1 MSAEKPCVL
10 LAEDDAAFRRVYGA
24 LLADAGYQISEA
36 ADRPAVRRALESEP
50 GRFFAVILDLML
62 PPDGTREG
70 GLAPLAEVVALAP
83 RAKVIVASGA
93 GDVPTMLAA
102 IKHGAY
108 DFLTKPVDPDVLLIV
123 VARAIERAR
132 LLREVEDLRSRL
144 EGSLPG
150 DEMVGDSSSFL
161 AARSLAERVA
171 RSDLPVLVT
180 GENGTGKELL
190 AKAIHGH
197 SPRANGRFVPVNCGA
212 IPEPLIESIFFGHQK
227 GSFTGAV
234 RDEPGL
240 FREAHGG
247 TLFLDEIG
255 DMPLHLQVKVLRALE
270 SGEILPVGASRAE
283 RVDVRIVSATNQ
295 DLEARIGEQRFREDL
310 YWRIKGAE
318 VRLPALRDRRDDIPL
333 LARHFLNRAAHMS
346 SDGRPKQLDEG
357 ALEALIEHAWPGNL
371 RELRHEMLRATVLAA
386 DRRTIMAEDLSFAC
400 LERPASVS
408 CALITGPDALSE
420 AIAPAGGFIPPI
432 TGQDSLP
439 AKVEALEK
447 REITAALA
455 KTGGNRSKAAIQL
468 GLSRQGLLKKM
479 DRYGIV

>member
-1 MSAEKPCVL
+1 VSAEQPSVL

-24 LLADAGYQISEA
+24 LLLDAGYQIAEA
-36 ADRPAVRRALESEP
+36 ADRPSVRRALESEP
-50 GRFFAVILDLML
+50 DRYFAVILDLML

-70 GLAPLAEVVALAP
+70 GLAQLAEVVALAP
-83 RAKVIVASGA
+83 KAKVIVASGA

-132 LLREVEDLRSRL
+132 LLREVEDLRARL
-144 EGSLPG
+144 GGSAPS
-150 DEMVGDSSSFL
+150 DEMVGDSSSFR

-171 RSDLPVLVT
+171 RSELPVLVT

-190 AKAIHGH
+190 ARAIHVH
-197 SPRANGRFVPVNCGA
+197 SPRAAGRFVPVNCGA

-227 GSFTGAV
+227 GSFTGAIK
-234 RDEPGL
+234 DELGL

-283 RVDVRIVSATNQ
+283 TVDVRIVSATNQ
-295 DLEARIGEQRFREDL
+295 DLEAGVSEQRFREDL

-318 VRLPALRDRRDDIPL
+318 VRLPALRERRDDIPL

-357 ALEALIEHAWPGNL
+357 ALESLLEHGWPGNL
-371 RELRHEMLRATVLAA
+371 RELRHEMQRATVLAA
-386 DRRTIMAEDLSFAC
+386 DRRTIVAEDLSFAL
-400 LERPASVS
+400 LERPSPVS
-408 CALITGPDALSE
+408 
-420 AIAPAGGFIPPI
+420 
-432 TGQDSLP
+432 DSLP

-447 REITAALA
+447 REIAAALE
-455 KTGGNRSKAAIQL
+455 KTAGNRSKAALAL

-479 DRYGIV
+479 DRYGIA